1 MRIFRWLF
9 IMAGL
14 VFTQDHLIHVPSIDP
29 EIVGDTLH
37 SILKKESDL
46 TVEYQLESFS
56 ADTSMVTYQII
67 NTFKV
72 VDSLILS
79 GANDIRPSVLQQ
91 IVQPYRTVPAGEEFS
106 QVGKEL
112 VSRYYF
118 LNDEPEFQFGLILVS
133 VFFLVFR
140 SSASTTGKT

>member
-9 IMAGL
+9 VMAGL

-56 ADTSMVTYQII
+56 ADTSKVTS
-67 NTFKV
+67 
-72 VDSLILS
+72 D
-79 GANDIRPSVLQQ
+79 RP
-91 IVQPYRTVPAGEEFS
+91 
-106 QVGKEL
+106 
-112 VSRYYF
+112 
-118 LNDEPEFQFGLILVS
+118 
-133 VFFLVFR
+133 
-140 SSASTTGKT
+140 

>member
-9 IMAGL
+9 VMAGL

-56 ADTSMVTYQII
+56 ADTYMVTYQII
-67 NTFKV
+67 NKFKV
-72 VDSLILS
+72 VGHKSDSIQILS
-79 GANDIRPSVLQQ
+79 CGFQVSKKRLTHFVMSKGA
-91 IVQPYRTVPAGEEFS
+91 YW
-106 QVGKEL
+106 
-112 VSRYYF
+112 
-118 LNDEPEFQFGLILVS
+118 
-133 VFFLVFR
+133 
-140 SSASTTGKT
+140 